1 MRYLQI
7 AQVHIASEYLPLM
20 FNRISLYNHTVYNV
34 TRHTAMEEKQMRKH
48 SILLVDDDPIV
59 TAGAGSDLEEMG
71 YEVAQ

>member
-1 MRYLQI
+1 
-7 AQVHIASEYLPLM
+7 
-20 FNRISLYNHTVYNV
+20 
-34 TRHTAMEEKQMRKH
+34 MEEKQMRKH